1 MKRATFRLRWW
12 RKARGLREKR
22 FVEAHRDNIYAWR
35 KRWEE
40 WPEMATSGPWA
51 GIAEDLTE
59 EPSSA
64 LSLSGETKQ
73 ALTWACLDM
82 SRREVGACTR
92 LACVGERRCAYRYAG
107 DLT

>member
-1 MKRATFRLRWW
+1 MKRPTFKLRWW

-59 EPSSA
+59 EPSLA
-64 LSLSGETKQ
+64 LSLAGETKQ
-73 ALTWACLDM
+73 ALTWVCHAIGWKHVSTCAIRACGPAHGCMRDG
-82 SRREVGACTR
+82 RN
-92 LACVGERRCAYRYAG
+92 